1 VFLLALPELIT
12 MTRKIPA
19 TFFSPRMFVRFA
31 LMLVLAAC
39 VLSLSGCGSTKVYT
53 TDKTVVY
60 NGTIYNL
67 GNVQKV
73 GSRVDGLTPDDT
85 VINLRGKDKKAIEAL
100 LKENESMIVT
110 MVVELD
116 DQDMVYQ
123 RSRITKYSEF
133 SSMNKRF
140 DRALNDISK
149 FMADKK
155 KTQLKLR

>member
-1 VFLLALPELIT
+1 

-19 TFFSPRMFVRFA
+19 AFFSHRMYVHYA

-39 VLSLSGCGSTKVYT
+39 VLSLCGCGSTKVYT
-53 TDKTVVY
+53 ADKTVVY

-73 GSRVDGLTPDDT
+73 GSRLDGLTPDGT
-85 VINLRGKDKKAIEAL
+85 VINLRGKDKKEIEKL
-100 LKENESMIVT
+100 LKDNESMMVSA
-110 MVVELD
+110 VVELD
-116 DQDMVYQ
+116 DQDMVYE
-123 RSRITKYSEF
+123 RRNVTKYSEI

-155 KTQLKLR
+155 KTQLKLK